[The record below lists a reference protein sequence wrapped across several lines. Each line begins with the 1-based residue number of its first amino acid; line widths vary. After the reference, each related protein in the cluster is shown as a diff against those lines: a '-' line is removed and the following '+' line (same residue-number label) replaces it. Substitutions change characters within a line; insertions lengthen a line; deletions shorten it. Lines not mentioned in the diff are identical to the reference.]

1 MERLKNYNLV
11 EETTTKLILLN
22 SQIKQENNKADDI
35 FNITLI
41 GVGLAMGISILKQ
54 IDMNN
59 AITML
64 GVGLSCLS
72 IYLLK
77 NKKDKK

>member
-54 IDMNN
+54 IDITN